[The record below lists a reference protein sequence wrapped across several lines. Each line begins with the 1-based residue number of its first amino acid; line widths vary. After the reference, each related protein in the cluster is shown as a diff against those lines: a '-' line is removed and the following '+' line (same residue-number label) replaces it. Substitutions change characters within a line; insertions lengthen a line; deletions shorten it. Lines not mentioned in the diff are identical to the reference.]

1 MIGPSRPVFA
11 LFGSSIVELSSTH
24 NGWGATLTFLY
35 ARKAD
40 IFLRGYGGWNSRK
53 ALEIY
58 EKVFPKDAE
67 IHPSL
72 VIIYFGGNDSA
83 DPNFPYSSYVP
94 LDEYVENMRKIV
106 LHIKDLSEKTRLI
119 MLTAPAVNEEQI
131 VKTYGV
137 NLGRTNE
144 RSKIYAEAGIKL
156 GEELDVPTI
165 DFFEALYGQPDVF
178 WDGMHLT
185 AKGSDILFKK
195 IAKIIKEAEWEPSLD
210 WDKMPTE
217 FADIGT
223 DAHLENLIKGTEDNI
238 IGITKP
244 KSQEINLATK

>member
-1 MIGPSRPVFA
+1 MIGPSRPLFA
-11 LFGSSIVELSSTH
+11 LFGSSIVELSSTY

-72 VIIYFGGNDSA
+72 
-83 DPNFPYSSYVP
+83 SSYVP

-119 MLTAPAVNEEQI
+119 MLSAPAVNEEQI

-156 GEELDVPTI
+156 GEELGVPTI
-165 DFFEALYGQPDVF
+165 DFFEAL
-178 WDGMHLT
+178 DGMHLT

-210 WDKMPTE
+210 WNKMPTE